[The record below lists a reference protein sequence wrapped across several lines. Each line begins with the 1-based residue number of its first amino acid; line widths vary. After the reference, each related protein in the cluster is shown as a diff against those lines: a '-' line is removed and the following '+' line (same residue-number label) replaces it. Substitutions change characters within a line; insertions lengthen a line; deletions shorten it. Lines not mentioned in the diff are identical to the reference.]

1 MPFKKFLPYILIA
14 LILAAA
20 AFFIFHRTDDPKSA
34 EQKSDSVNL
43 KSEIINQK
51 SSPASPSTNSFTDPD
66 FGFSFKYPLDVKLGR
81 FEEGD

>member
-43 KSEIINQK
+43 KSEIINHNCRRHFQFMIFLLQNLFIK
-51 SSPASPSTNSFTDPD
+51 
-66 FGFSFKYPLDVKLGR
+66 KII
-81 FEEGD
+81 